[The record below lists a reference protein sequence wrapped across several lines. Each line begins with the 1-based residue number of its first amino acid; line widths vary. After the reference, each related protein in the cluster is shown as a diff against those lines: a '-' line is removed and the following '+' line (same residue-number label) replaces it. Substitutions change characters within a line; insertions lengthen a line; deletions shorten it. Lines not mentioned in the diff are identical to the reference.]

1 VGLRA
6 LQRRRHEV
14 SAREHFTQSPKKS
27 FHFAPHDV
35 EMDNSTITVPQD
47 SLCQRRGCMSAGSCL
62 LFGTLVAVALLAAT
76 ATAASAVFSG
86 PVACSGRCMPGAA
99 RKRLAASVAFGGV
112 ALSLSQ
118 LHPTACSGHSG
129 FRASAAGATMALR
142 GGAAHALMEMP
153 PIMYG
158 TAWKK
163 DRTEDLVLQAVRLG
177 FRGID
182 TACQPKHYY
191 EPGVGAALRRLE
203 QEGVGRDSLF
213 IQTKYT
219 PIRGQVIDMVG
230 IVL

>member
-1 VGLRA
+1 
-6 LQRRRHEV
+6 
-14 SAREHFTQSPKKS
+14 
-27 FHFAPHDV
+27 
-35 EMDNSTITVPQD
+35 
-47 SLCQRRGCMSAGSCL
+47 
-62 LFGTLVAVALLAAT
+62 
-76 ATAASAVFSG
+76 
-86 PVACSGRCMPGAA
+86 
-99 RKRLAASVAFGGV
+99 
-112 ALSLSQ
+112 
-118 LHPTACSGHSG
+118 
-129 FRASAAGATMALR
+129 MALR